1 MRSVLPFDEINQ
13 LNESIR
19 KRFKD
24 KEQIEP
30 EDILDEMLDLFLL
43 TYATAN
49 RVTGEN
55 LDYEYEPTTEEVME
69 TVNKTV
75 AGETWRQR
83 AEEYL
88 DEYVNAEGSGQTASA
103 TVSQSVNA
111 AVGKT
116 ESKGTADAAR
126 SIAEDLVRIVDTE
139 SHRIANEAALNTAG
153 KAGATKKKWVTM
165 LDDKVRDTHI
175 YLEGQTVP
183 YDADFYTYDGD
194 HARAPGLFALPENN
208 INCRCELIFEK

>member
-49 RVTGEN
+49 RVTGES
-55 LDYEYEPTTEEVME
+55 LGYEYEPTTEEVME

-83 AEEYL
+83 AEDYL
-88 DEYVNAEGSGQTASA
+88 ENGGS
-103 TVSQSVNA
+103 
-111 AVGKT
+111 
-116 ESKGTADAAR
+116 
-126 SIAEDLVRIVDTE
+126 AEDLVRIVETE
-139 SHRIANEAALNTAG
+139 SHRIANESSLRTAG

-183 YDADFYTYDGD
+183 YDADFYTFDGD
-194 HARAPGLFALPENN
+194 HARAPGLFTLPENN